1 MSRVAAFIAGLG
13 AGYMSQSERERDRKR
28 QEKRDQMEQERFDA
42 EKSDRED
49 KKRDKQL
56 LRDAARPIEVEQPN
70 DVLKDD
76 DGNDMPPVP
85 AYRAGAE
92 RFETRD
98 AAAAAAQKG
107 NAPGA
112 RQARMLGAMEQTG
125 DYAGAAQLRTAQV
138 QATMAEQQLADR
150 AMRDKLSS
158 LRTPDELA
166 TMISETP
173 ADGMGGALKV
183 RAVTSPDGKS
193 FGFVQIGPDGTEKP
207 VPGTFS
213 NDEAGM
219 EKARMLVAGYTTPEM
234 RQQYFR
240 WEQERAQ
247 RAAEFKETK
256 AFQEKQLAQQGQY
269 QSGMLANSAAQVANS
284 AKLLDLQR
292 RKLDYDLKSDPF
304 GKVPGAIKAQ
314 AQSLSK
320 QIETINSAIAQAQ
333 AKGDFNAESG
343 GELIKRMTE
352 LTLKYNA
359 LLQPYT
365 GAVKAMA
372 DPAEFR
378 APAAGPKQASAG
390 VPTQQPATPQGPP
403 QAAQGIPPPAQAVPV
418 VPLPQA
424 QQDFAAAA
432 AKLQTYGLRQRKADP
447 QGFAAAQAAAAQA
460 KAVLDA
466 ATAQAQA
473 QAAEENRRRFASA
486 QGPALVTPQP

>member
-13 AGYMSQSERERDRKR
+13 TGYMSQSERERYRKR

-76 DGNDMPPVP
+76 EGNDMPPVP

-138 QATMAEQQLADR
+138 QATLAEQQLADR

-158 LRTPDELA
+158 LRSPDELA

-193 FGFVQIGPDGTEKP
+193 FGFVQIGPDGSEKP

-256 AFQEKQLAQQGQY
+256 AFQEKQLAEQSRSNQAREGIAGATLKITRENAAEAREQRKTQTLAGKVGALETALGRKFDGEERDSVVLKLAGLGKDEESISKFANTVVQEGVKGGAIDPANVGAARQQVISSIKQANQDAETAKVIATELGAAKADSTKYAQTY
-269 QSGMLANSAAQVANS
+269 EKVLKIPGVTAEYLASIGYPPP
-284 AKLLDLQR
+284 AKL
-292 RKLDYDLKSDPF
+292 KP
-304 GKVPGAIKAQ
+304 
-314 AQSLSK
+314 
-320 QIETINSAIAQAQ
+320 
-333 AKGDFNAESG
+333 
-343 GELIKRMTE
+343 
-352 LTLKYNA
+352 
-359 LLQPYT
+359 
-365 GAVKAMA
+365 
-372 DPAEFR
+372 PA
-378 APAAGPKQASAG
+378 PKPMASAG
-390 VPTQQPATPQGPP
+390 IPRSRQAWGPVTEG
-403 QAAQGIPPPAQAVPV
+403 AANAQ
-418 VPLPQA
+418 
-424 QQDFAAAA
+424 
-432 AKLQTYGLRQRKADP
+432 
-447 QGFAAAQAAAAQA
+447 
-460 KAVLDA
+460 
-466 ATAQAQA
+466 
-473 QAAEENRRRFASA
+473 NR
-486 QGPALVTPQP
+486 

>member
-1 MSRVAAFIAGLG
+1 
-13 AGYMSQSERERDRKR
+13 
-28 QEKRDQMEQERFDA
+28 
-42 EKSDRED
+42 
-49 KKRDKQL
+49 
-56 LRDAARPIEVEQPN
+56 
-70 DVLKDD
+70 
-76 DGNDMPPVP
+76 VP

-138 QATMAEQQLADR
+138 QATLAEQQLADR

-158 LRTPDELA
+158 LRSPDELA

-256 AFQEKQLAQQGQY
+256 AFQEKQLAE
-269 QSGMLANSAAQVANS
+269 QSRSNQAREGIAGATLANSRKQ
-284 AKLLDLQR
+284 LDLAE
-292 RKLDYDLKSDPF
+292 KTFK
-304 GKVPGAIKAQ
+304 K
-314 AQSLSK
+314 QSLEGQVES
-320 QIETINSAIAQAQ
+320 IEKALGRTM
-333 AKGDFNAESG
+333 AKDERENAVKKLAGIGTDEAS
-343 GELIKRMTE
+343 IDKFAS
-352 LTLKYNA
+352 TLV
-359 LLQPYT
+359 QE
-365 GAVKAMA
+365 AVKAGTMT
-372 DPAEFR
+372 AED
-378 APAAGPKQASAG
+378 APAARARIMAQIGAAKTQEKIRGGLARAKAEGKMPEAVKELRAKGLSDEQIVALGGDLSSFAPKTITG
-390 VPTQQPATPQGPP
+390 R
-403 QAAQGIPPPAQAVPV
+403 
-418 VPLPQA
+418 
-424 QQDFAAAA
+424 AAAM
-432 AKLQTYGLRQRKADP
+432 
-447 QGFAAAQAAAAQA
+447 
-460 KAVLDA
+460 A
-466 ATAQAQA
+466 ATRGITGSMTWDPVSKDFVSSEQLRAEEDTLTGPRT
-473 QAAEENRRRFASA
+473 AAEMLNR
-486 QGPALVTPQP
+486 